1 MISYK
6 EKIAEILAPHVDGLE
21 KDEILDM
28 LETPADSAGISG
40 RKRISDRTRRHG
52 AKRQHTAES
61 ILCRNDAGRWRY
73 IGNSKFCRRW
83 LIYG

>member
-28 LETPADSAGISG
+28 LETPADSKMGDYAFPCFKLPQGTTD
-40 RKRISDRTRRHG
+40 DRT
-52 AKRQHTAES
+52 
-61 ILCRNDAGRWRY
+61 DFGRGDRS
-73 IGNSKFCRRW
+73 GVCF
-83 LIYG
+83 

>member
-1 MISYK
+1 MIVNGV
-6 EKIAEILAPHVDGLE
+6 EKTAA
-21 KDEILDM
+21 
-28 LETPADSAGISG
+28 AAYDSAGISG
-40 RKRISDRTRRHG
+40 RKTDIRCTRRHG

-61 ILCRNDAGRWRY
+61 IFCRNDAGRWRY

>member
-1 MISYK
+1 MIVNGV
-6 EKIAEILAPHVDGLE
+6 EKPL
-21 KDEILDM
+21 
-28 LETPADSAGISG
+28 
-40 RKRISDRTRRHG
+40 SDRTRRHG